1 MKRKSIRKR
10 LMIIMILI
18 TTLPVVI
25 VTWIATNKTGNSVE
39 KEIISANTSRMMWAD
54 QYLNELTNELDSM
67 FYSLQI
73 NKNFMNS
80 LNKINDSDIG
90 VEYIAQNYIRNALTS
105 SFYAN
110 SRKIEEISLYE
121 HSSKRI
127 FSIDFASS
135 GNVSLLDIGKG
146 SWSRIQ
152 KTPINVYFKQS
163 EKGIY
168 AFHSIN
174 RFEDQK
180 LLGGLSARINSNVW
194 EEVSTILKSESDS
207 SVFLINDEGE
217 MLSGSSKTGS
227 SSEIQMQL
235 SNLNLQNSQLEVQRT
250 KNYLYFMKRIGDG
263 RLTIVKAMPLA
274 GIFKSAQATM
284 TAGIWTGIMFAFISI
299 ILSILV
305 SLRISKPII
314 RLAKIMSGAQIQSFE
329 KKTVENNDE
338 IGMLE
343 SVYNSM
349 MQRIKELIEDEYQRK
364 IELKDAELMALQA
377 QINPHFLNNT
387 LQLIGGIALSKNA
400 PEIYKITGAVGDLLR
415 YAISEEGYL
424 VSLKDE
430 LKHMKNYLFIQE
442 QRFHDRCKV
451 EILTDESLLDYKL
464 PKFTLQPIV
473 ENSFEHGLQKKEGH
487 WKVEIRVKHIGNKVC
502 IMIKDDGIGF
512 TDEGLK
518 RIRAE
523 LKDSL
528 ILKSKNLEMGEHKER
543 KRIGLRNVHSR
554 LRIQFGDK
562 YSIKIYSRQG
572 KGTMILLL
580 LP

>member
-1 MKRKSIRKR
+1 MKRMSIRKR
-10 LMIIMILI
+10 LMIIMICI
-18 TTLPVVI
+18 ATLPVVI

-54 QYLNELTNELDSM
+54 QYLNELIKQIDIM
-67 FYSLQI
+67 FYTLQI
-73 NKNFMNS
+73 NQNFMNN
-80 LNKINDSDIG
+80 LDKINDLDVG
-90 VEYIAQNYIRNALTS
+90 VEYRAQNYIRDALTS

-110 SRKIEEISLYE
+110 SRKIEEISVYD
-121 HSSKRI
+121 HSSKKV
-127 FSIDFASS
+127 FSVNYASS
-135 GNVSLLDIGKG
+135 GYVSLLDIETG

-163 EKGIY
+163 GNGIY

-180 LLGGLSARINSNVW
+180 LLGGFSARINSDVW
-194 EEVSTILKSESDS
+194 EEVSTILKSEADS

-217 MLSGSSKTGS
+217 MLSGSSKTDS

-263 RLTIVKAMPLA
+263 RLTIVKAMPLQV
-274 GIFKSAQATM
+274 IFKSAQATM
-284 TAGIWTGIMFAFISI
+284 TAGIWTGIMFTLISI
-299 ILSILV
+299 LLSILV

-314 RLAKIMSGAQIQSFE
+314 RLAKIMSRAQIQSFE
-329 KKTVENNDE
+329 KKKVEGNDE

-349 MQRIKELIEDEYQRK
+349 MQRIKELIEDEYQRE
-364 IELKDAELMALQA
+364 IELKDAQLMALQA

-400 PEIYKITGAVGDLLR
+400 PEIYKITGAIGDLLR
-415 YAISEEGYL
+415 YSISEGGNL

-430 LKHMKNYLFIQE
+430 LKHMENYVLIQE

-451 EILTDESLLDYKL
+451 EVLTDESLLEYKL

-473 ENSFEHGLQKKEGH
+473 ENAFEHGLHKKEGQ
-487 WKVEIRVKHIGNKVC
+487 WRVEIRVKRIGKKVG
-502 IMIKDDGIGF
+502 IMIKDDGVGF
-512 TDEGLK
+512 NDEGLI

-523 LKDSL
+523 LKDRLS
-528 ILKSKNLEMGEHKER
+528 LKSKSIEMGEQKET
-543 KRIGLRNVHSR
+543 KRIGLRNVNSR
-554 LRIQFGDK
+554 LKLQFGDK
-562 YSIKIYSRQG
+562 YDMKIYSKEG
-572 KGTMILLL
+572 KGTMILLVF
-580 LP
+580 P

>member
-1 MKRKSIRKR
+1 MKRRSIRKR
-10 LMIIMILI
+10 LMIIMICMA
-18 TTLPVVI
+18 TLPVII
-25 VTWIATNKTGNSVE
+25 VTWIATNKTGNTVE
-39 KEIISANTSRMMWAD
+39 TEIINANTSRMIWAD
-54 QYLNELTNELDSM
+54 QYLNELTNEIDSM
-67 FYSLQI
+67 FYTLQI
-73 NKNFMNS
+73 NQNFMNS
-80 LNKINDSDIG
+80 LDKINDSDIG
-90 VEYIAQNYIRNALTS
+90 VEYIAQNYIRDALTS

-121 HSSKRI
+121 HSSKKV

-135 GNVSLLDIGKG
+135 GNVSFLDIGKG

-152 KTPINVYFKQS
+152 KMPINVYFKQS
-163 EKGIY
+163 RNGIY

-180 LLGGLSARINSNVW
+180 LLGGLSARINSDVW
-194 EEVSTILKSESDS
+194 EEVSTILKSEADS

-235 SNLNLQNSQLEVQRT
+235 SNLNLQNSQLEVRRT

-263 RLTIVKAMPLA
+263 RLTIVKAMPLEV
-274 GIFKSAQATM
+274 IFKSAQATM
-284 TAGIWTGIMFAFISI
+284 TAGIWTGIMFTLISI

-314 RLAKIMSGAQIQSFE
+314 SLAKTMSKAQIQSFE
-329 KKTVENNDE
+329 KKTIEDNDE

-343 SVYNSM
+343 SGYNSM
-349 MQRIKELIEDEYQRK
+349 MQRIKELIENEYQRE
-364 IELKDAELMALQA
+364 IQLKDAQLMALQA

-400 PEIYKITGAVGDLLR
+400 PEIYKITGAVGDLFR
-415 YAISEEGYL
+415 YSISDEGDL

-430 LKHMKNYLFIQE
+430 LKHMENYLFIQE

-451 EILTDESLLDYKL
+451 EILTDEMLLDYKL

-473 ENSFEHGLQKKEGH
+473 ENAFEHGLHKKEGK
-487 WKVEIRVKHIGNKVC
+487 WRVEIRVMRIGNKVI
-502 IMIKDDGIGF
+502 IMIKDDGVGF
-512 TDEGLK
+512 TEEGLT

-523 LKDSL
+523 LKDRLSL
-528 ILKSKNLEMGEHKER
+528 KIESVVMGEQKER

-554 LRIQFGDK
+554 LKLQFGDK
-562 YSIKIYSRQG
+562 YNIKIYSKQG
-572 KGTMILLL
+572 KGTMILLV